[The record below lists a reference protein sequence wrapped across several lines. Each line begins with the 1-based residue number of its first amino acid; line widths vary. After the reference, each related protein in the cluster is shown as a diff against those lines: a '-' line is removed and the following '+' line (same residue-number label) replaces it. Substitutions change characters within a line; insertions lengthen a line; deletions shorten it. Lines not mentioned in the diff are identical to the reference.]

1 MASCFITTGYTLD
14 CRTSSTG
21 GLKTLW
27 ILGGASNSI
36 TGYTVTNSQVSAIGG
51 TGTWFNFQL
60 PKQAASLTENLGVNT
75 TSQSVTF
82 QPELVVNLPKLDTNL
97 RDVFVDLVSQNEIY
111 ALVEDNNNRYW
122 LVFLDNGG
130 LVTAGSLATGQLYT
144 DLNGASALTIG
155 GGEPT
160 SIREVLVT
168 TTIQAVFTAGGFTF
182 QP

>member
-1 MASCFITTGYTLD
+1 MASCYISTGYTLD

-21 GLKTLW
+21 GLKNMW
-27 ILGGASNSI
+27 ILGGANNSI

-51 TGTWFNFQL
+51 TGTWFKFQL

-82 QPELVVNLPKLDTNL
+82 QPELVVNLPKLDTVL

-130 LVTAGSLATGQLYT
+130 QVTAGSLATGQAYT
-144 DLNGASALTIG
+144 DLNGASALTMS

-160 SIREVLVT
+160 SIREVAVS
-168 TTIQAVFTAGGFTF
+168 TTIGDVFTTGGFTF
-182 QP
+182 ES